1 MRASTTV
8 NQDGD
13 CVVYKPLIGA
23 DMTFKTRFVVLA
35 LVLGFGVAHATEAG
49 KLSLWINA
57 DKGYAGIQKVG
68 DEFTKKSGV
77 PVIVEHPEDAPGK
90 FQQAAAAGKGPD
102 IWCWPHDRAGEWIA
116 AGLLDPVNPSK
127 QFRDEISPLA
137 WQAWT
142 MNGKVWA
149 YPISI
154 EAIALIYNKDLVPTP
169 PKTMEEIPALDKK
182 LKAKGKSAILWEYQ
196 NTYFTWP
203 LLAAN
208 GGYPYKQRPDG
219 TYDPTD
225 TGVNN
230 AGAIKGAE
238 LLARFVK
245 EGIVPED
252 TSGSDTEAGVNSGKV
267 AMMIN
272 GPWAWD
278 NLKKSKINFGV
289 APIPSVA
296 GNPAAPLIG
305 VLGCMINHSSVN
317 KELAVEFLEK
327 HLLTLPGLEAMNAA
341 TPLGVP
347 ANKAFFDKLKND
359 PAIEATMQ
367 SAKAGHPMP
376 NNPEMGRFWS
386 SMAPALGNL
395 ANGRQ
400 TPKEALDSAAKRMT
414 SK

>member
-1 MRASTTV
+1 
-8 NQDGD
+8 
-13 CVVYKPLIGA
+13 
-23 DMTFKTRFVVLA
+23 MTSNKKIVALA
-35 LVLGFGVAHATEAG
+35 LASVFCTAHASESG

-68 DEFTKKSGV
+68 DAFTKKSGV

-116 AGLLDPVNPSK
+116 AGLIDPVKPSK
-127 QFRDEISPLA
+127 KFQDEIDPVA
-137 WQAWT
+137 WKAFT
-142 MNGKVWA
+142 MNGKIWA

-154 EAIALIYNKDLVPTP
+154 EAIALIYNKDLVPVP

-208 GGYPYKQRPDG
+208 GGYAYKQRPDG
-219 TYDPTD
+219 TYDASD

-230 AGAIKGAE
+230 AGALKGAE
-238 LLARFVK
+238 LLAKFVK

-252 TSGSDTEAGVNSGKV
+252 TSGSDSEAGMNSGQV
-267 AMMIN
+267 AMWIT
-272 GPWAWD
+272 GPWSWD

-296 GNPAAPLIG
+296 GKPASPFIG

-327 HLLTLPGLEAMNAA
+327 NLLTLPGLEAMNAA

-347 ANKAFFDKLKND
+347 ANKAFYNKLKDD
-359 PAIEATMQ
+359 PAIKATME
-367 SAKAGHPMP
+367 SAAAGKPMP

-400 TPKEALDSAAKRMT
+400 TPKEALDNAAKRMT
-414 SK
+414 AK

>member
-1 MRASTTV
+1 
-8 NQDGD
+8 
-13 CVVYKPLIGA
+13 
-23 DMTFKTRFVVLA
+23 MTLNKKLVALA
-35 LVLGFGVAHATEAG
+35 LSSVFCTAHASEQG

-77 PVIVEHPEDAPGK
+77 SVIVEHPEDAPGK

-116 AGLLDPVNPSK
+116 AGLIDPVKPSK
-127 QFRDEISPLA
+127 KFQDEIDPTA
-137 WQAWT
+137 WKAFT
-142 MNGKVWA
+142 MGGKIWA

-154 EAIALIYNKDLVPTP
+154 EAIALIYNKDLVPKP

-182 LKAKGKSAILWEYQ
+182 LKARGKSAILWEYQ

-219 TYDPTD
+219 SYDPTD

-230 AGAIKGAE
+230 AGALKGAE
-238 LLARFVK
+238 LLAKFVK

-252 TSGSDTEAGVNSGKV
+252 TSGSDTEAGVNSGSV

-289 APIPSVA
+289 APMPSVA
-296 GNPAAPLIG
+296 GKPAAPFIG

-327 HLLTLPGLEAMNAA
+327 NLLTIPGLEAMNAA

-347 ANKAFFDKLKND
+347 ANKALYNKLKND
-359 PAIEATMQ
+359 PNIKATME
-367 SAKAGHPMP
+367 SAAAGHPMP

-400 TPKEALDSAAKRMT
+400 TPKEALDNAAKRMT
-414 SK
+414 TK

>member
-1 MRASTTV
+1 MTL
-8 NQDGD
+8 
-13 CVVYKPLIGA
+13 YKNI
-23 DMTFKTRFVVLA
+23 LA
-35 LVLGFGVAHATEAG
+35 LALASAFCTAHASEPG

-116 AGLLDPVNPSK
+116 AGLIDPVKPSK
-127 QFRDEISPLA
+127 KFQDEIDPMA
-137 WQAWT
+137 WKAFT
-142 MNGKVWA
+142 MGGKIWA

-154 EAIALIYNKDLVPTP
+154 EAIALIYNKDLVAIP

-208 GGYPYKQRPDG
+208 GGYPYKQKPDG
-219 TYDPTD
+219 SYDASD

-230 AGAIKGAE
+230 AGALKGAE
-238 LLARFVK
+238 LLAKFVK

-252 TSGSDTEAGVNSGKV
+252 TSGSDAEAGMNSGAV
-267 AMMIN
+267 AMWIT
-272 GPWAWD
+272 GPWSWD
-278 NLKKSKINFGV
+278 NLKKSKINYGV

-296 GNPAAPLIG
+296 GKPAAPFIG

-327 HLLTLPGLEAMNAA
+327 NLLTIPGLEAMNAA
-341 TPLGVP
+341 TALGVP
-347 ANKAFFDKLKND
+347 ANKAFYNKLKND
-359 PAIEATMQ
+359 PDIKATME
-367 SAKAGHPMP
+367 SAAAGHPMP

-400 TPKEALDSAAKRMT
+400 TPKEALDNAAKRMT
-414 SK
+414 AK

>member
-1 MRASTTV
+1 
-8 NQDGD
+8 
-13 CVVYKPLIGA
+13 
-23 DMTFKTRFVVLA
+23 MTLNKKLVALA
-35 LVLGFGVAHATEAG
+35 LSSVFCTAHASEQG

-68 DEFTKKSGV
+68 DEFTKKSGI

-116 AGLLDPVNPSK
+116 AGLIDPVKPSK
-127 QFRDEISPLA
+127 KFQDEIDPTA
-137 WQAWT
+137 WKAFT
-142 MNGKVWA
+142 MGGKIWA

-154 EAIALIYNKDLVPTP
+154 EAIALIYNKDLVPKP

-182 LKAKGKSAILWEYQ
+182 LKARGKSAILWEYQ

-219 TYDPTD
+219 SYDPTD

-230 AGAIKGAE
+230 AGALKGAE
-238 LLARFVK
+238 LLAKFVK

-252 TSGSDTEAGVNSGKV
+252 TSGSDTEAGVNSGSV

-296 GNPAAPLIG
+296 GKPAAPFIG
-305 VLGCMINHSSVN
+305 VLGCMINHSSLN

-327 HLLTLPGLEAMNAA
+327 NLLTIPGLEAMNAA

-347 ANKAFFDKLKND
+347 ANKALYNKLKND
-359 PAIEATMQ
+359 PNINATME
-367 SAKAGHPMP
+367 SAAAGHPMP

-400 TPKEALDSAAKRMT
+400 TPKEALDNAAKRMT
-414 SK
+414 TK

>member
-1 MRASTTV
+1 MTS
-8 NQDGD
+8 NQKI
-13 CVVYKPLIGA
+13 VA
-23 DMTFKTRFVVLA
+23 LA
-35 LVLGFGVAHATEAG
+35 LASVFCTAHASEPG

-68 DEFTKKSGV
+68 DEFTKKTGV

-116 AGLLDPVNPSK
+116 AGLIDPVKPSK
-127 QFRDEISPLA
+127 KFQDEIDPMA
-137 WQAWT
+137 WKAFT
-142 MNGKVWA
+142 MNGQIWA

-154 EAIALIYNKDLVPTP
+154 EAIALIYNKNLVSKP

-182 LKAKGKSAILWEYQ
+182 LKAQGKSAILWEYQ

-208 GGYPYKQRPDG
+208 GGYAYKQKPDG
-219 TYDPTD
+219 SYDASD

-230 AGAIKGAE
+230 AGALKGAE
-238 LLARFVK
+238 LLAKFVK

-252 TSGSDTEAGVNSGKV
+252 TSGSDTEAGVNSGDV

-296 GNPAAPLIG
+296 GKPASPFIG

-327 HLLTLPGLEAMNAA
+327 NLLTLPGLKAMNAA

-347 ANKAFFDKLKND
+347 ANKAFYDELKND
-359 PAIEATMQ
+359 PAINATME
-367 SAKAGHPMP
+367 SAAAGKPMP

-414 SK
+414 AK

>member
-1 MRASTTV
+1 M
-8 NQDGD
+8 N
-13 CVVYKPLIGA
+13 LN
-23 DMTFKTRFVVLA
+23 KTLLVLA
-35 LVLGFGVAHATEAG
+35 LTSIFSAAHASEPG
-49 KLSLWINA
+49 KLSIWINA

-68 DEFTKKSGV
+68 DDFTKKSGV
-77 PVIVEHPEDAPGK
+77 PVVVEHPEDAPGK

-116 AGLLDPVNPSK
+116 AGLIDPVKPSK
-127 QFRDEISPLA
+127 KFTEEINPMA
-137 WQAWT
+137 WKAFT
-142 MNGKVWA
+142 MGGKVWA

-154 EAIALIYNKDLVPTP
+154 EAIALVYNKDLVPKP

-182 LKAKGKSAILWEYQ
+182 LKTQGKNAILWEYQ

-208 GGYPYKQRPDG
+208 GGYPYKQKPDG
-219 TYDPTD
+219 SYDASD
-225 TGVNN
+225 AGVNN
-230 AGAIKGAE
+230 AGALKGAE
-238 LLARFVK
+238 LLAKFVK

-252 TSGSDTEAGVNSGKV
+252 TSGSDAEAGMNSGNT
-267 AMMIN
+267 AMWIT
-272 GPWAWD
+272 GPWSWD

-289 APIPSVA
+289 ASIPSVA
-296 GNPAAPLIG
+296 GKPASPFIG

-327 HLLTLPGLEAMNAA
+327 NLLTVPGLEAMNAA

-359 PAIEATMQ
+359 PNIKATME
-367 SAKAGHPMP
+367 SAAAGHPMP
-376 NNPEMGRFWS
+376 NNPEMSRFWA

-400 TPKEALDSAAKRMT
+400 TPQEALDNAAKRMT
-414 SK
+414 TK

>member
-1 MRASTTV
+1 MTLK
-8 NQDGD
+8 
-13 CVVYKPLIGA
+13 YKLVA
-23 DMTFKTRFVVLA
+23 LA
-35 LVLGFGVAHATEAG
+35 LASSFGTAHASEPG

-68 DEFTKKSGV
+68 DDFTKKSGV

-116 AGLLDPVNPSK
+116 AGLIDPVKPSK
-127 QFRDEISPLA
+127 KFQDEIAPLA
-137 WQAWT
+137 WNAFT
-142 MNGKVWA
+142 MNGKIWA

-154 EAIALIYNKDLVPTP
+154 ETIALIYNKDLVPKP

-182 LKAKGKSAILWEYQ
+182 LKEKGKSAILWEYQ

-208 GGYPYKQRPDG
+208 GGYPYKQKPDG
-219 TYDPTD
+219 SYDAKD
-225 TGVNN
+225 AGVNN

-238 LLARFVK
+238 LLASFVK
-245 EGIVPED
+245 AGIVPED
-252 TSGSDTEAGVNSGKV
+252 TSGSDTEAGVNSGSV

-296 GNPAAPLIG
+296 GKPAAPFIG

-327 HLLTLPGLEAMNAA
+327 NLLSVPGLEAMNAA

-347 ANKAFFDKLKND
+347 ANKAFFNKLKND
-359 PAIEATMQ
+359 PNIKATME
-367 SAKAGHPMP
+367 SANAGHPMP
-376 NNPEMGRFWS
+376 NNPEMSRFWA

-400 TPKEALDSAAKRMT
+400 TPKEALDNAAKRMT
-414 SK
+414 GK

>member
-1 MRASTTV
+1 MKTKSTLV
-8 NQDGD
+8 
-13 CVVYKPLIGA
+13 A
-23 DMTFKTRFVVLA
+23 LA
-35 LVLGFGVAHATEAG
+35 LAASYSFAHAAESG
-49 KLSLWINA
+49 QLSLWINA

-68 DEFTKKSGV
+68 EEFTKKTGV
-77 PVIVEHPEDAPGK
+77 PVVVEHPEDAPGK

-116 AGLLDPVNPSK
+116 AGLIDPVKPSK
-127 QFRDEISPLA
+127 KIQDEIDPTA
-137 WQAWT
+137 WKAFT
-142 MNGKVWA
+142 MGGKVWA

-154 EAIALIYNKDLVPTP
+154 EAIALIYNKDLVPVA

-219 TYDPTD
+219 SYDPAD

-230 AGAIKGAE
+230 AGALKGAE
-238 LLARFVK
+238 LLAKFVK

-252 TSGSDTEAGVNSGKV
+252 TSGSDAEAGMNSGNV
-267 AMMIN
+267 AMWIT
-272 GPWAWD
+272 GPWSWD

-296 GNPAAPLIG
+296 GKPSAPFIG
-305 VLGCMINHSSVN
+305 VLGCMINHSSKN

-327 HLLTLPGLEAMNAA
+327 NLLTLPGLKAMNAA

-347 ANKAFFDKLKND
+347 ANKAFYNELKND
-359 PAIEATMQ
+359 PAIKATME
-367 SAKAGHPMP
+367 SASLGHPMP
-376 NNPEMGRFWS
+376 NNPEMGRFWA

-400 TPKEALDSAAKRMT
+400 TPQEALDNAAKRMT

>member
-1 MRASTTV
+1 
-8 NQDGD
+8 
-13 CVVYKPLIGA
+13 
-23 DMTFKTRFVVLA
+23 MTLNTKLVVLA
-35 LVLGFGVAHATEAG
+35 LASVFGTAHASEQG

-116 AGLLDPVNPSK
+116 AGLIDPVKPSK
-127 QFRDEISPLA
+127 KLQDEIDPTA
-137 WQAWT
+137 WKAFT
-142 MNGKVWA
+142 MGGKIWA

-154 EAIALIYNKDLVPTP
+154 EAIALVYNKDLVPVP

-208 GGYPYKQRPDG
+208 GGYPYKQKPDG
-219 TYDPTD
+219 SYDASD
-225 TGVNN
+225 SGVNN
-230 AGAIKGAE
+230 AGALKGAE
-238 LLARFVK
+238 LLAKFVK

-252 TSGSDTEAGVNSGKV
+252 TSGSDAEAGMNSGNV
-267 AMMIN
+267 AMWIT
-272 GPWAWD
+272 GPWSWD

-296 GNPAAPLIG
+296 GKPSAPFIG

-327 HLLTLPGLEAMNAA
+327 NLLTLPGLEAMNAA

-347 ANKAFFDKLKND
+347 ANKAFYNKLKND
-359 PAIEATMQ
+359 PHIKATKE
-367 SAKAGHPMP
+367 SAAAGHPMP
-376 NNPEMGRFWS
+376 NNPEMGRFWA

-400 TPKEALDSAAKRMT
+400 TPKEALDNAAKRMT
-414 SK
+414 AK

>member
-1 MRASTTV
+1 MTLVQKLLAVALASSF
-8 NQDGD
+8 
-13 CVVYKPLIGA
+13 GA
-23 DMTFKTRFVVLA
+23 
-35 LVLGFGVAHATEAG
+35 AHASEPG

-68 DEFTKKSGV
+68 DAFAKKSGV
-77 PVIVEHPEDAPGK
+77 PVTVEHPEDAPGK
-90 FQQAAAAGKGPD
+90 FQQSAAAGKGPD

-116 AGLLDPVNPSK
+116 AGLIDPIKPSK
-127 QFRDEISPLA
+127 KMVDEIEPTA
-137 WQAWT
+137 WKAFT

-154 EAIALIYNKDLVPTP
+154 EAIALIYNKALVATP

-182 LKAKGKSAILWEYQ
+182 LKEKGKSAILWEYQ
-196 NTYFTWP
+196 NTYFSWP

-208 GGYPYKQRPDG
+208 GGYPYKQKPDG
-219 TYDPTD
+219 SYDPSD
-225 TGVNN
+225 SGVNN

-238 LLARFVK
+238 LIAKFVK

-252 TSGSDTEAGVNSGKV
+252 TSGVDTESGVNAGEV

-278 NLKKSKINFGV
+278 NLKKSKIDFGV

-296 GNPAAPLIG
+296 GKPASPFLG
-305 VLGCMINHSSVN
+305 VLGCMINHSSKN

-327 HLLTLPGLEAMNAA
+327 HLLTVPGLKEINAA
-341 TPLGVP
+341 VPLGVP
-347 ANKAFFDKLKND
+347 ANKAFFNELKND
-359 PAIEATMQ
+359 PAIKATMA
-367 SAKAGHPMP
+367 SAANGKPMP
-376 NNPEMGRFWS
+376 NNPEMSRFWA

-400 TPKEALDSAAKRMT
+400 TPKEALDNAAKRMT
-414 SK
+414 TK

>member
-1 MRASTTV
+1 
-8 NQDGD
+8 
-13 CVVYKPLIGA
+13 
-23 DMTFKTRFVVLA
+23 MTLNKKLVALA
-35 LVLGFGVAHATEAG
+35 LASGFCTAHASEPG

-68 DEFTKKSGV
+68 DEFTKTSGV

-90 FQQAAAAGKGPD
+90 FQQSAAAGKGPD

-116 AGLLDPVNPSK
+116 AGLIDPVKPSK
-127 QFRDEISPLA
+127 KIKDGIVPMA
-137 WQAWT
+137 WNAFT
-142 MNGKVWA
+142 MGGKIWA

-154 EAIALIYNKDLVPTP
+154 EAIALIYNKDLVPIP

-182 LKAKGKSAILWEYQ
+182 LKTQGKSAILWEYQ

-208 GGYPYKQRPDG
+208 GGYPYKQKPDG
-219 TYDPTD
+219 SYDATD
-225 TGVNN
+225 SGVNN

-238 LLARFVK
+238 LLAKFVK

-252 TSGSDTEAGVNSGKV
+252 TSGSDTEAGVNSGEV

-278 NLKKSKINFGV
+278 NLKKSKINFAV

-296 GNPAAPLIG
+296 GKPAAPFIG

-317 KELAVEFLEK
+317 KELAVEFLENN
-327 HLLTLPGLEAMNAA
+327 LLTIPGLEAMNAA

-359 PAIEATMQ
+359 PAIKATME
-367 SAKAGHPMP
+367 SAAAGHPMP
-376 NNPEMGRFWS
+376 NNPEMGRFWA

-414 SK
+414 TK

>member
-1 MRASTTV
+1 MNLTKKLVA
-8 NQDGD
+8 
-13 CVVYKPLIGA
+13 
-23 DMTFKTRFVVLA
+23 LA
-35 LVLGFGVAHATEAG
+35 LTSGFCTAHASEPG

-68 DEFTKKSGV
+68 DEFTKKTGV

-90 FQQAAAAGKGPD
+90 FQQSAAAGKGPD

-116 AGLLDPVNPSK
+116 AGLIDPVKPSK
-127 QFRDEISPLA
+127 KFQDEIDPMA
-137 WQAWT
+137 WKAFT
-142 MNGKVWA
+142 MNGQIWA

-154 EAIALIYNKDLVPTP
+154 EAIALIYNKDLVPKP

-182 LKAKGKSAILWEYQ
+182 LKAQGKSAILWEYQ

-208 GGYPYKQRPDG
+208 GGYPYRQKPDG
-219 TYDPTD
+219 SYDATD
-225 TGVNN
+225 SGVNN

-238 LLARFVK
+238 LLAKFVK

-252 TSGSDTEAGVNSGKV
+252 TSGSDTEAGVNSGNV

-296 GNPAAPLIG
+296 GKPAAPFIG

-327 HLLTLPGLEAMNAA
+327 NLLTLPGLEAMNAA

-347 ANKAFFDKLKND
+347 ANKAYFEKLKND
-359 PAIEATMQ
+359 PAIKATME
-367 SAKAGHPMP
+367 SAAAGHPMP

-400 TPKEALDSAAKRMT
+400 TPKEALDNAAKRMT
-414 SK
+414 TK

>member
-1 MRASTTV
+1 
-8 NQDGD
+8 
-13 CVVYKPLIGA
+13 
-23 DMTFKTRFVVLA
+23 MTLNKKLVALA
-35 LVLGFGVAHATEAG
+35 LSSVFCTAHASEQG

-116 AGLLDPVNPSK
+116 AGLIDPVKPSK
-127 QFRDEISPLA
+127 KFQDEIDPTA
-137 WQAWT
+137 WKAFT
-142 MNGKVWA
+142 MKGKIWA

-154 EAIALIYNKDLVPTP
+154 EAIALIYNKDLVSKP

-182 LKAKGKSAILWEYQ
+182 LKAQGKSAILWEYQ

-219 TYDPTD
+219 SYDPTD

-230 AGAIKGAE
+230 AGALKGAE
-238 LLARFVK
+238 LLAKFVK

-252 TSGSDTEAGVNSGKV
+252 TSGSDTEAGVNSGSV

-296 GNPAAPLIG
+296 GKPASPFIG

-327 HLLTLPGLEAMNAA
+327 NLLTLPGLEAMNAA

-347 ANKAFFDKLKND
+347 ANKAFYNKLKND
-359 PAIEATMQ
+359 PNIKATME
-367 SAKAGHPMP
+367 SAAAGHPMP

-400 TPKEALDSAAKRMT
+400 TPKEALDNAAKRMT
-414 SK
+414 TK

>member
-1 MRASTTV
+1 
-8 NQDGD
+8 
-13 CVVYKPLIGA
+13 
-23 DMTFKTRFVVLA
+23 MTLNKKLVALA
-35 LVLGFGVAHATEAG
+35 LSSVFCTAHASEQG

-116 AGLLDPVNPSK
+116 AGLIDPVKPSK
-127 QFRDEISPLA
+127 KFQDEIDPTA
-137 WQAWT
+137 WKAFT
-142 MNGKVWA
+142 MGGKIWA

-154 EAIALIYNKDLVPTP
+154 EAIALIYNKDLVPKP

-182 LKAKGKSAILWEYQ
+182 LKARGKSAILWEYQ

-219 TYDPTD
+219 SYDPTD

-230 AGAIKGAE
+230 AGALKGAE
-238 LLARFVK
+238 LLAKFVK

-252 TSGSDTEAGVNSGKV
+252 TSGSDTEAGVNNGSV

-296 GNPAAPLIG
+296 GKPAAPFIG
-305 VLGCMINHSSVN
+305 VLGCMINHSSLN

-327 HLLTLPGLEAMNAA
+327 NLLTIPGLEAMNAA

-347 ANKAFFDKLKND
+347 ANKALYNKLKND
-359 PAIEATMQ
+359 PNIKATME
-367 SAKAGHPMP
+367 SAAAGHPMP

-400 TPKEALDSAAKRMT
+400 TPKEALDNAAKRMT
-414 SK
+414 TK

>member
-1 MRASTTV
+1 
-8 NQDGD
+8 
-13 CVVYKPLIGA
+13 
-23 DMTFKTRFVVLA
+23 MTLNKSLVAIALA
-35 LVLGFGVAHATEAG
+35 TAYCAAHAADG
-49 KLSLWINA
+49 GQLSLWINA

-77 PVIVEHPEDAPGK
+77 TVVVEHPEDAPGK

-116 AGLLDPVNPSK
+116 AGLIDPVKPSK
-127 QFRDEISPLA
+127 KFQDEIVPMA
-137 WQAWT
+137 WNAFT
-142 MNGKVWA
+142 MNGKIWA

-154 EAIALIYNKDLVPTP
+154 EAIALIYNKDLVPVP

-208 GGYPYKQRPDG
+208 GGYPYKQKADG
-219 TYDPTD
+219 SYDATD
-225 TGVNN
+225 SGVNN
-230 AGAIKGAE
+230 AGALKGAD
-238 LLARFVK
+238 LLAKFVK

-252 TSGSDTEAGVNSGKV
+252 TSGSDTEAGVNSGNV

-296 GNPAAPLIG
+296 GKPSAPFIG
-305 VLGCMINHSSVN
+305 ILGCMINHSSKN

-327 HLLTLPGLEAMNAA
+327 NLLTLPGLKAMNAA

-347 ANKAFFDKLKND
+347 ANKAFFDELKND
-359 PAIEATMQ
+359 PAIKATME
-367 SAKAGHPMP
+367 SAAAGHPMP
-376 NNPEMGRFWS
+376 NNPEMSRFWA

-400 TPKEALDSAAKRMT
+400 TPKEALDNAAKRMT

>member
-1 MRASTTV
+1 MISKNRILA
-8 NQDGD
+8 
-13 CVVYKPLIGA
+13 
-23 DMTFKTRFVVLA
+23 LA
-35 LVLGFGVAHATEAG
+35 LVSVFSTAHASEPG

-77 PVIVEHPEDAPGK
+77 PVVVEHPEDAPGK

-116 AGLLDPVNPSK
+116 AGLIDPVKPSK
-127 QFRDEISPLA
+127 KFQSEIDPTA
-137 WQAWT
+137 WKAFT
-142 MNGKVWA
+142 MGGKIWA

-154 EAIALIYNKDLVPTP
+154 EAIALIYNKDLIAKP
-169 PKTMEEIPALDKK
+169 PKTMEEIPALDKM

-208 GGYPYKQRPDG
+208 GGYPYKQKPDG
-219 TYDPTD
+219 SYDASD

-230 AGAIKGAE
+230 AGALKGAE
-238 LLARFVK
+238 LLAKFVK

-252 TSGSDTEAGVNSGKV
+252 TSGADTEAGVNSGSV

-278 NLKKSKINFGV
+278 NLKKSKINFAV

-296 GNPAAPLIG
+296 GKSAAPFLG

-327 HLLTLPGLEAMNAA
+327 NLLTVPGLEAMNAA

-347 ANKAFFDKLKND
+347 ANKAFFNKLKND
-359 PAIEATMQ
+359 PNIQATME
-367 SAKAGHPMP
+367 SASSGHPMP
-376 NNPEMGRFWS
+376 NNPEMGRFWA

-400 TPKEALDSAAKRMT
+400 TPKEALDNAAKRMT
-414 SK
+414 AK